1 MGKKKKQVADK
12 VRSKK
17 KETNKKI
24 NPFEVKINRQKQEVL
39 GRKISKHDKGMP
51 GLSRSKAI
59 KKRKQTLL
67 QEYNHRFKSNK
78 FVDKRFGENDAT
90 LSVEDKMLKRF
101 VMERMRKDKHN
112 KFSLNEGESGLTH
125 YGQSLSEIE
134 KFDDPVISDDE
145 DDEDEGRI
153 NAKLVAQEHFGGL
166 LEMSNFESI
175 DKRPWKERMEELIS
189 KSKKEKYA
197 RQMEKE
203 KSQEMMEKIDEE
215 FKDVRLLLSAGMK
228 KKNESDDVSAAKH
241 DDYDIAVRELKF
253 EMKGMATDRLKTDEE
268 IAKEEKEK
276 LEKLEQ
282 DRIRRM
288 NGIIEENLPTKRVH
302 FSADDLDDN
311 FALDNKERFH
321 VSYKDGKLLTPGGSD
336 EDDEDM
342 EEDND
347 GDTNEEGGED
357 GKDSGKSDDGGDD
370 SEDDGGSNDESSESD
385 DDSYADLDSDAAE
398 EEDDDMVEKTEQS
411 QSKKTVKV
419 TDPVKAQ
426 KKQELMEAAKK
437 ELPYTFKVPDNYE
450 ALLEILHGHSD
461 ENQLIIIERMR
472 KCHHPSLAEGN
483 KEKLENLFSLL
494 LEYYSD
500 LALQE
505 QPQFGKMEKLLRHLY
520 ELCQMSPVSAGHSIL
535 DQVKERQE
543 EFNMICDKR
552 NGKGLYPALDTL
564 LLFKLVS
571 ILFPTSD
578 FHHHVVTPTFIF
590 ISQMLSQCPVSHE
603 RDVAAGLFLSTLC
616 LEFVSMSKR
625 YVPEA
630 INFLHGVLF
639 LASAKEEG
647 KYEAVIPP
655 FKPVGKHNGLLEITE
670 SLKKA
675 TVKPLKLSEVLVTD
689 MDKDALSNNEF
700 RLSAISACV
709 NLLTEFCKLYTEF
722 PSFWEIFSRVKSAC
736 DKLPVKFYP
745 DDLRSDVKELTDFI
759 SGHQHGK
766 KKPLVIQ
773 KKKPKPLKM
782 FEPEVED
789 EIGIKKS
796 KKKRGTTRDFNQK
809 QRMLHKYKKEYKG
822 AMREIRKDTQFLAR
836 QQLQEQIEKD
846 EDRKRKVKDLYQM
859 LATQEGDYKAMKRA
873 KKTGM

>member
-12 VRSKK
+12 VRNKK
-17 KETNKKI
+17 KETDKKI
-24 NPFEVKINRQKQEVL
+24 NPFEVKINRQKQDVL

-90 LSVEDKMLKRF
+90 LSVEDKMMKRF
-101 VMERMRKDKHN
+101 VIERMRKDKHN
-112 KFSLNEGESGLTH
+112 KFSLSEGESELTH

-145 DDEDEGRI
+145 DDEEEGRI

-189 KSKKEKYA
+189 KSKKERHA

-203 KSQEMMEKIDEE
+203 KSQEMTEKIDEE
-215 FKDVRLLLSAGMK
+215 FKDVRFLLAAGMK
-228 KKNESDDVSAAKH
+228 NKKESQESIVVKP

-253 EMKGMATDRLKTDEE
+253 EMKGMVGL
-268 IAKEEKEK
+268 
-276 LEKLEQ
+276 
-282 DRIRRM
+282 
-288 NGIIEENLPTKRVH
+288 H
-302 FSADDLDDN
+302 
-311 FALDNKERFH
+311 FALDNSDKERFH

-342 EEDND
+342 DEDNVSDTKEDSEEED
-347 GDTNEEGGED
+347 
-357 GKDSGKSDDGGDD
+357 KDSGESDDG
-370 SEDDGGSNDESSESD
+370 EDDEDEGGSNDESDS
-385 DDSYADLDSDAAE
+385 DSYADLDSDEA
-398 EEDDDMVEKTEQS
+398 EEDDDKVEKSEGS
-411 QSKKTVKV
+411 KSKKKV
-419 TDPVKAQ
+419 EVADPVKAQ

-450 ALLEILHGHSD
+450 ELLDILHGHSD

-483 KEKLENLFSLL
+483 KEKLE
-494 LEYYSD
+494 
-500 LALQE
+500 
-505 QPQFGKMEKLLRHLY
+505 
-520 ELCQMSPVSAGHSIL
+520 
-535 DQVKERQE
+535 
-543 EFNMICDKR
+543 
-552 NGKGLYPALDTL
+552 L

-590 ISQMLSQCPVSHE
+590 IAQMLSQ
-603 RDVAAGLFLSTLC
+603 
-616 LEFVSMSKR
+616 FVSMSKR

-639 LASAKEEG
+639 LASTKEEG

-655 FKPVGKHNGLLEITE
+655 FKPEGKHIGLLEITE
-670 SLKKA
+670 SLKTS

-689 MDKDALSNNEF
+689 MEKDALSNNEF

-709 NLLTEFCKLYTEF
+709 KLLIEFCKLYAEL
-722 PSFWEIFSRVKSAC
+722 PSFWEIFSPVKSVC

-745 DDLRSDVKELTDFI
+745 DNLQSDIKELEKFI
-759 SGHQHGK
+759 SDHQHGIK
-766 KKPLVIQ
+766 KSLVIQ
-773 KKKPKPLKM
+773 KKKPKPLIM
-782 FEPEVED
+782 FEPEIED

-796 KKKRGTTRDFNQK
+796 KKKRGTTRDFNEK
-809 QRMLHKYKKEYKG
+809 QR
-822 AMREIRKDTQFLAR
+822 I
-836 QQLQEQIEKD
+836 D

>member
-12 VRSKK
+12 VRNKK
-17 KETNKKI
+17 KETDKKI
-24 NPFEVKINRQKQEVL
+24 NPFEVKINRQKQDVL

-90 LSVEDKMLKRF
+90 LSVEDKMMKRF
-101 VMERMRKDKHN
+101 VIERMRKDKHN
-112 KFSLNEGESGLTH
+112 KFSLSEGESELTH

-145 DDEDEGRI
+145 DDEEEGRI

-189 KSKKEKYA
+189 KSKKERHA

-203 KSQEMMEKIDEE
+203 KSQEMTEKIDEE
-215 FKDVRLLLSAGMK
+215 FKDVRFLL
-228 KKNESDDVSAAKH
+228 AA
-241 DDYDIAVRELKF
+241 
-253 EMKGMATDRLKTDEE
+253 GMATDRLKTDEE

-288 NGIIEENLPTKRVH
+288 NGLMEDNLPAKRMVLH
-302 FSADDLDDN
+302 GC
-311 FALDNKERFH
+311 FALDNSDKERFH

-342 EEDND
+342 DEDNVSDTKEDSEEED
-347 GDTNEEGGED
+347 
-357 GKDSGKSDDGGDD
+357 KDSGESDDG
-370 SEDDGGSNDESSESD
+370 EDDEDEGGSNDESSESD
-385 DDSYADLDSDAAE
+385 SDSYADLDSDEA
-398 EEDDDMVEKTEQS
+398 EEDDDKVEKSEGS
-411 QSKKTVKV
+411 KSKKKV
-419 TDPVKAQ
+419 EVADPVKAQ

-450 ALLEILHGHSD
+450 ELLDILHGHSD

-494 LEYYSD
+494 LQYYGD

-505 QPQFGKMEKLLRHLY
+505 QPQFVRMEKLLRHLY
-520 ELCQMSPVSAGHSIL
+520 ELCQMSPVSSGQSIL
-535 DQVKERQE
+535 DQIKERQE
-543 EFNMICDKR
+543 EFNLICDKR

-590 ISQMLSQCPVSHE
+590 IAQMLSQCPVSHE

-639 LASAKEEG
+639 LASTKEEG

-655 FKPVGKHNGLLEITE
+655 FKPVGKHIGLLEITE
-670 SLKKA
+670 SLKTS

-689 MDKDALSNNEF
+689 MEKDALSNNEF

-709 NLLTEFCKLYTEF
+709 KLLIEFCKLYAEL
-722 PSFWEIFSRVKSAC
+722 PSFWEIFSPVKSVC

-745 DDLRSDVKELTDFI
+745 DNLQSDIKELEKFI
-759 SGHQHGK
+759 SDHQHGIK
-766 KKPLVIQ
+766 KSLVIQ
-773 KKKPKPLKM
+773 KKKPKSLKM
-782 FEPEVED
+782 FEPEIED

-796 KKKRGTTRDFNQK
+796 KKKRGTTRDFNEK
-809 QRMLHKYKKEYKG
+809 QRMLHKYKKEFKG

-836 QQLQEQIEKD
+836 QQLHEQIEKD